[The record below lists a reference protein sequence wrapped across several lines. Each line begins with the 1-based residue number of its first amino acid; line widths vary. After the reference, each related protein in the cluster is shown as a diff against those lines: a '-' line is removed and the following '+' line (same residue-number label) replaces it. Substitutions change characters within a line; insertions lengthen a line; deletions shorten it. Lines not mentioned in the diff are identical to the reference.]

1 MVSKKFDVAAIAER
15 YGFQT
20 KVLDEKTEVYAED
33 ESGKTVLWFYYNEP
47 DDTFYGSDTACLRTS
62 RPDLTADDLLSM
74 FSELGTQMR
83 FFVSPEDWQ
92 GTTRVREAEND
103 LRYTEMRKYTVTDPV
118 SLRQLCI
125 KNRWFSS
132 GTFQQN
138 KRLFFANSH
147 GWPLDSI
154 ALIIWLCTED
164 VTIDEVR
171 DALLEAA
178 EDAERRKDEA
188 D

>member
-15 YGFQT
+15 YGFQA

-83 FFVSPEDWQ
+83 FFASPEDWQ
-92 GTTRVREAEND
+92 GTAGVRDAEAD
-103 LRYTEMRKYTVTDPV
+103 LRYTDMRKYTVAHSET
-118 SLRQLCI
+118 LRELCI
-125 KNRWFSS
+125 RNGWFTS
-132 GTFQQN
+132 GTSRQFE
-138 KRLFFANSH
+138 KLFFANSH

-164 VTIDEVR
+164 VTIDETR

-178 EDAERRKDEA
+178 EDAERRRDEEV
-188 D
+188 